1 MNKHECENLGPRGN
15 QIRQRRGAGEGH
27 LHAHSLRWSWGAVS
41 LRSEPKAP
49 EALLRGVVIISPT
62 VVKPTFTISK
72 RLNLQQ
78 TGTFCLEIVRP
89 AWLWHG
95 CLCYSISLF
104 ADGSKLWIYTCLGAF
119 TLISTL
125 FSDMSAW
132 PQHWMCRSSFCEFLP
147 LFPSIPRSASLA
159 LLFGTSQPLLLRYL

>member
-1 MNKHECENLGPRGN
+1 MRVAEPRSGRGNRKVTKAGPERRSRKEELSAKSPNMNKHECENLGPRGN

-49 EALLRGVVIISPT
+49 EALLRGVVIVSPT

-104 ADGSKLWIYTCLGAF
+104 ADGSKL
-119 TLISTL
+119 
-125 FSDMSAW
+125 
-132 PQHWMCRSSFCEFLP
+132 
-147 LFPSIPRSASLA
+147 
-159 LLFGTSQPLLLRYL
+159 